1 MLTNMLTTK
10 TKGKIKFM
18 RFKTYRG
25 FKTAA
30 HRLKAFFYDPNDS
43 APGDD
48 FPTGPL
54 TFLKPRGK

>member
-1 MLTNMLTTK
+1 MITNLLTTK
-10 TKGKIKFM
+10 AKSNLKYM

-30 HRLKAFFYDPNDS
+30 HRLKSFLFDPNDS

-48 FPTGPL
+48 FPNGPL
-54 TFLKPRGK
+54 LFLMPKGR

>member
-1 MLTNMLTTK
+1 MITNLLTTK
-10 TKGKIKFM
+10 TKGKLKYM
-18 RFKTYRG
+18 RFRTYRG

-30 HRLKAFFYDPNDS
+30 HRLKSFLFDPNDL

-54 TFLKPRGK
+54 SFLMPKGK

>member
-1 MLTNMLTTK
+1 MMTNLLTTK
-10 TKGKIKFM
+10 TKGKLKYM

-30 HRLKAFFYDPNDS
+30 HRLKSFFYDPNDS

-54 TFLKPRGK
+54 SFLMPKGR

>member
-1 MLTNMLTTK
+1 MIPHLLTTK
-10 TKGKIKFM
+10 TKSKLKYM

-30 HRLKAFFYDPNDS
+30 RGLKSFLFDPSDS

-48 FPTGPL
+48 FPNGPL
-54 TFLKPRGK
+54 LFSMPKSK